1 MVLPSALLTRVAWHG
16 AALVMA
22 FTMGYGWRAHNA
34 ALERAAVEATTKTIT
49 DERKDKAKDLEDL
62 QHAYNASWAL
72 RVADDRAKR
81 MSVNAA
87 DRGRVPTICAQSGGS
102 GTADLSIDAASTW
115 IVTKDSRLS
124 GLTNKG
130 TIKDAD
136 GKTVTIKGSNET
148 VYVQGDSAYT
158 VTVDSYTV

>member
-22 FTMGYGWRAHNA
+22 FTTGYGWRAHKA
-34 ALERAAVEATTKTIT
+34 ALERAAVEATMKEVT
-49 DERKDKAKDLEDL
+49 DERKAKAKDLEDL

-87 DRGRVPTICAQSGGS
+87 DRGRVPTVCAQPGGS
-102 GTADLSIDAASTW
+102 GTADSAARLGEAEAANAGHVYHETQDGLDAAAMNQDTLDLW
-115 IVTKDSRLS
+115 QAELARCERLTS
-124 GLTNKG
+124 P
-130 TIKDAD
+130 
-136 GKTVTIKGSNET
+136 
-148 VYVQGDSAYT
+148 
-158 VTVDSYTV
+158 

>member
-16 AALVMA
+16 AALVVA

-34 ALERAAVEATTKTIT
+34 ALERAAVEATMKTIT

-87 DRGRVPTICAQSGGS
+87 DRGRVPTVCAQSGGS
-102 GTADLSIDAASTW
+102 GATDSAARLGEAEAANAGHVYHETQDGLDAAAMNQDTLDLW
-115 IVTKDSRLS
+115 QAELARCERLTS
-124 GLTNKG
+124 P
-130 TIKDAD
+130 
-136 GKTVTIKGSNET
+136 
-148 VYVQGDSAYT
+148 
-158 VTVDSYTV
+158 